1 MRETKTVNSMK
12 KVLVVGIGSILRGDD
27 GVGTMVIDGLEKE
40 ALPEYVSLERG
51 DLSGID
57 LLKYFPDFEKVIIV
71 DAADM
76 KEAPGTIKVF
86 QSAVIKKSDF
96 NDCVSTH
103 GMALLETLT
112 LAEKLDIPSEIT
124 IIGIQPQDVSFR
136 LGLSDTVEKTIPS
149 VIEKVKQVLGQD
161 PF

>member
-1 MRETKTVNSMK
+1 MK